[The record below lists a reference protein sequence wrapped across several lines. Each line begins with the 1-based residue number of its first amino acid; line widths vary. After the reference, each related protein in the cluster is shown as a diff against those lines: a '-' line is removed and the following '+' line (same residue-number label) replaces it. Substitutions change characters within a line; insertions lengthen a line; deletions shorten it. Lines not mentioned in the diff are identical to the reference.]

1 MADEIKNAVKN
12 AGRNAGKNDEIEARE
27 NAREE
32 EKVCPICQGTGWVV
46 EKTPKGPVARRC
58 KCFTEKQALL
68 LLRQARIPKR
78 YENCTLDNYE
88 VHHPSQGDALKI
100 ARKFVKNYPAQEVG
114 LLFIGPCGVG
124 KTHLAVAVI
133 RELIIK
139 KGAYCLFYD
148 FRELIRDIQ
157 NSYTPDSEVSE
168 TDILAPVFNCEV
180 LVLDELGAK
189 RPTAWVEETIF
200 YIINYRYN
208 QKRVT
213 IFTTNYLDVEE
224 EPDRRESFYK
234 KGEETLVDRVG
245 VRLRSRL
252 YEMCK
257 VVNIAGEDYRK
268 VAKQASYR
276 F

>member
-1 MADEIKNAVKN
+1 MT
-12 AGRNAGKNDEIEARE
+12 
-27 NAREE
+27 E
-32 EKVCPICQGTGWVV
+32 EKVCPICQGTGWVI
-46 EKTPKGPVARRC
+46 KPGAKGPVAQRC
-58 KCFTEKQALL
+58 QCFTGKQAQLL
-68 LLRQARIPKR
+68 LQQARIPKR
-78 YENCTLDNYE
+78 YENCTLENYE
-88 VHHPSQGDALKI
+88 VHHASQGDALKI
-100 ARKFVKNYPAQEVG
+100 SKKFVKNFPAQDIG
-114 LLFIGPCGVG
+114 LLYIGPCGVG

-133 RELIIK
+133 RELILK

-157 NSYTPDSEVSE
+157 NSYTPESEVNE
-168 TDILAPVFNCEV
+168 TDILAPVFNCDL

-200 YIINYRYN
+200 YIINSRYN

-213 IFTTNYLDVEE
+213 LFTSNYLDLEE
-224 EPDRRESFYK
+224 EPDRREAYYK
-234 KGEETLVDRVG
+234 KGDETLVDRIG

-268 VAKQASYR
+268 VARQASYR